1 MTHAVLLRLALLL
14 PFAVWN
20 PRPATGADTRLVA
33 PDASGRLRYQA
44 DALGNTVPDF
54 SRAGYHG
61 GGVALPVVPVVR
73 TLKPSGNSS
82 DDGARIQQ
90 ALDAVAA
97 LPADARGHRGTLLLE
112 RGTYRVAGELRVRT
126 GGIVLRGEGQ
136 GLDGTILL
144 ATGKT
149 DRVFLAAG
157 AADARRRE
165 LPGTRQAVT
174 DRYVPWSANSFEIT
188 STEGLTVGDRVVVFR
203 PSPAAWI
210 RELGMDAIRPRP
222 GAPEG
227 STRMWEP
234 GTYDLHIERTIT
246 AISGRRITLDAPVMI
261 ALEARFGGGAI
272 YRYEHARIKEVGIE
286 NLRLVSEYKR
296 GRETEDEAHA
306 MAALHL
312 EHVEN
317 AWVRDVTV
325 QHFSGGIL
333 ARYDSL
339 FTTIQDCTYVD
350 PVSIITGGRRYA
362 FVLDGQ
368 YGLVQRCNATE
379 ARHGFMTGARVR
391 GPNVFLDG
399 KSLRSHSDSGP
410 HHRWAVGV
418 LYDNIEDSKE
428 LNVQDRQWAGTGHG
442 WAGAQ
447 NVFWNCI
454 SPNIVVQRPPASQNY
469 AIGSIG
475 TLRPGQWNPSAPSG
489 HIESHGQPVTPRS
502 LYLTQLSERLGPEAL
517 VRTGVTSPG
526 R

>member
-1 MTHAVLLRLALLL
+1 MRLSTAACLVLLPLILWTASV
-14 PFAVWN
+14 A
-20 PRPATGADTRLVA
+20 GAAARLVE
-33 PDASGRLRYQA
+33 PDANGRLRYQA
-44 DALGNTVPDF
+44 DSLGNTVPDF
-54 SRAGYHG
+54 SRAGYGG
-61 GGVALPVVPVVR
+61 GGVALPYLPVVR
-73 TLKPSGNSS
+73 TLSPSGDES
-82 DDGARIQQ
+82 DDGVRIQT
-90 ALDAVAA
+90 AIDAVAT
-97 LPADARGHRGTLLLE
+97 LPADARGLRGAVLLE
-112 RGTYRVAGELRVRT
+112 RGTYRIAGELRIRT
-126 GGIVLRGEGQ
+126 GGIVLRGQGQ
-136 GLDGTILL
+136 GSDGTILL

-157 AADARRRE
+157 AAGARRTER
-165 LPGTRQAVT
+165 PGTRRAVT
-174 DRYVPWSANSFEIT
+174 SAYVPWSATAFEVD
-188 STEGLTVGDRVVVFR
+188 STEGLAVGDRIVVFR
-203 PSPAAWI
+203 PSTAAWI
-210 RELGMDAIRPRP
+210 RALGMDVIRPRP

-234 GTYDLHIERTIT
+234 GTYDLHIERTVT
-246 AISGRRITLDAPVMI
+246 AIEGRRITIDAPVMI
-261 ALEARFGGGAI
+261 ALESRFGGGAV
-272 YRYEHARIKEVGIE
+272 YRYDHPRIREVGFE
-286 NLRLVSEYKR
+286 NLRVVSEYER
-296 GRETEDEAHA
+296 GRENEDEAHA
-306 MAALHL
+306 MVALHL

-333 ARYDSL
+333 ARADSL

-391 GPNVFLDG
+391 GPNVFLDS
-399 KSLRSHSDSGP
+399 KSLASHSDSGP

-454 SPNIVVQRPPASQNY
+454 SPNIVVQQPPASQNY
-469 AIGSIG
+469 AFGLIG
-475 TLRPGQWNPSAPSG
+475 TLRPGQWNPTAPSG
-489 HIESHGQPVTPRS
+489 HIESQGQPVTPRS
-502 LYLTQLSERLGPEAL
+502 LYLTQLSERLSPGAL
-517 VRTGVTSPG
+517 ARFGVTSSQP
-526 R
+526 